1 MPNFDVV
8 IPPALQRVYDA
19 WHFAPATIAN
29 GMVYCSGII
38 GTSADG
44 QPLKPSATD
53 ADAAFDGAH
62 QTLQSDDAA
71 LSDILAIRD
80 PEAQFDA
87 AFVAVRA
94 VLEAAGT
101 GMNEIVNMTT
111 YHVDI
116 STHMAV
122 FMQVKDRHVTA
133 PWPAWTA
140 IGVSELIIPGG
151 LMEISVVAILE

>member
-1 MPNFDVV
+1 MSNFDVV
-8 IPPALQRVYDA
+8 IPPGLQGVYDA
-19 WHFAPATIAN
+19 WHFAPATISN

-38 GTSADG
+38 GTSPDG
-44 QPLKPSATD
+44 APLRQPSGK
-53 ADAAFDGAH
+53 ADAAFDGAQ
-62 QTLQSDDAA
+62 QTLQADDPT

-87 AFVAVRA
+87 AFGAVRA
-94 VLEAAGT
+94 VLRAAGT
-101 GMNEIVNMTT
+101 DMGNIVNMTT

-122 FMQVKDRHVTA
+122 FMAVKDRHITA

-140 IGVSELIIPGG
+140 VGVAELIIPGG
-151 LMEISVVAILE
+151 LMEISVVAALK